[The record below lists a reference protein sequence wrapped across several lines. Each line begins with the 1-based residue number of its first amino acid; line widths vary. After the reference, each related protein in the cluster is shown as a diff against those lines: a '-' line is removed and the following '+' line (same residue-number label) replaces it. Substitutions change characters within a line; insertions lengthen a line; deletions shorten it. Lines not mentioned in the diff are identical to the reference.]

1 MYSAESRVGRQG
13 GGIPSYAQAEQDPAR
28 STHGGPRPMRASRR
42 GRPSAG
48 RVQWLR
54 MRAQGWRGGAWR
66 SGLTDCTPATT
77 DIYSSTHGIDK
88 HVIEQIAWCGVARGY
103 SRGSAETLGQAGTP
117 MGRRRSAEEAPVPRA
132 APPSRPILP
141 LPADL
146 PPRPTIAHAIRQQ
159 GALAFGS
166 RTSGATLPPTHRH
179 APNSPPIARA
189 DTHLAPHAPR
199 PRGRRCTA

>member
-1 MYSAESRVGRQG
+1 MYYTL
-13 GGIPSYAQAEQDPAR
+13 PSCAQAEQGPAR
-28 STHGGPRPMRASRR
+28 STRAGPLPTRASRR

-48 RVQWLR
+48 RAQWLR
-54 MRAQGWRGGAWR
+54 MRAQVWRGGAWR
-66 SGLTDCTPATT
+66 IGLPHRTSATT

-88 HVIEQIAWCGVARGY
+88 HVITQIAWCGVARGY

-159 GALAFGS
+159 DPLAFGS
-166 RTSGATLPPTHRH
+166 RTSGATLPPTRRH

-189 DTHLAPHAPR
+189 DTPPAPHAPR
-199 PRGRRCTA
+199 RRGRRCTA